1 MAPLE
6 IMTPDDDG
14 LNSFTDERPLWKD
27 VMSEFAGT
35 FLFVYVSLAGVNQA
49 VLTNQNQFHIAV
61 CFAFGLTA
69 GIVVANKSGGHLNPA
84 VSMITY
90 LTDPSFSAERLMG
103 YIGAQMLGGL
113 FAAMAV
119 LAVYYSWIDQT
130 KHKETFAGTFGT
142 LRDPNNSLFSSV
154 IDQFIGS
161 ALLMFAIVVIPSSA
175 LKPLA
180 IGSSLGALGLF
191 QGTNGFAFNLARDLG
206 PRIVSTFIL
215 SSVPFTAAD
224 HWFWVPAIIP
234 FFGVAF
240 GFLLASKLQHLN

>member
-1 MAPLE
+1 
-6 IMTPDDDG
+6 
-14 LNSFTDERPLWKD
+14 
-27 VMSEFAGT
+27 MSEFAGT
-35 FLFVYVSLAGVNQA
+35 FLFVYISLAGVNQA
-49 VLTNQNQFHIAV
+49 VLTNQNQFHIAL

-90 LTDPSFSAERLMG
+90 LSDHTFDLERLVW
-103 YIGAQMLGGL
+103 YIGAQMLGGI
-113 FAAMAV
+113 FAAMMV
-119 LAVYYSWIDQT
+119 LAVYYSWIDST

-142 LRDPNNSLFSSV
+142 LRDPNNSLFASV
-154 IDQFIGS
+154 LDQFIGS
-161 ALLMFAIVVIPSSA
+161 ALLMLAIVVIPSSA

-206 PRIVSTFIL
+206 PRIVSSFVLNSI
-215 SSVPFTAAD
+215 PFKAAD
-224 HWFWVPAIIP
+224 YWFWVPMIVP

-240 GFLLASKLQHLN
+240 GFMISNVLRHLD